1 MTQRTNY
8 ILVDYEN
15 VQPRSWDLLNGLPFK
30 LYLFVGEKQTR
41 VPIELAASLQ
51 ALGER
56 AEYIRMDGNGPNALD
71 FHIAWYLG
79 KLAEQDP
86 DGYFHIISRDTGFD
100 PLVRHMRGR
109 KLMVSRVKDLIELP
123 LLRISNA
130 KSQHEKVDLMVKY
143 LEGRGLA
150 RPRRV
155 KTLRNTINAHFQKTL
170 EEDELDELVAEL
182 VRRKVVLVDGEKV
195 AYGF

>member
-1 MTQRTNY
+1 MTPRTNY
-8 ILVDYEN
+8 ILIDYEN
-15 VQPRSWDLLNGLPFK
+15 VQPRSWELLNGFPFK
-30 LYLFVGEKQTR
+30 LYLFVGQKQTK
-41 VPIELAASLQ
+41 VPVELAASLQ
-51 ALGER
+51 TLGER

-86 DGYFHIISRDTGFD
+86 EGYFHIISKDTGFD
-100 PLVRHMRGR
+100 PLVRHMKAKKVKAARA
-109 KLMVSRVKDLIELP
+109 KDLLDIP

-130 KSQHEKVDLMVKY
+130 KTKQEKVEAI
-143 LEGRGLA
+143 LEFLKGRGQA

-155 KTLRNTINAHFQKTL
+155 KTLRGTISHLFQKSL
-170 EEDELDELVAEL
+170 EEAELDKLVAEL

-195 AYGF
+195 GYGF